1 MSNNIEMQDTLN
13 KNEWIDLIEEAID
26 KEYFKCYEYNFSNI
40 QEIGSG
46 TFGEVYRANWKNSE
60 QYIALKSFFN
70 LNDVTVK
77 EIVHELKLQSKIQ
90 FHDNIIK
97 FYGVTKFE
105 SDDLLKKYSIVMEYA
120 DSGTLKDYLKKNFN
134 NLTWDNKYN
143 LAYQLACGVS
153 CLHNGGIIHRDLH
166 SDNILVHRNTIKVL
180 SKGIDSLSKQSKL
193 FGIIPYIDPT
203 RFGKREDNKNLTQ
216 IFSFNEKSDVYSVGV
231 LLWEIS
237 SGQSPFFTKE
247 YDLDLAMQGLRED
260 PIPDTPDKYI
270 KLYTDCWDGEPN
282 NRPTINQVIER
293 LKSMMITKTTIIT
306 ENYHIKSDLQLSD
319 EQDINPTNVNTSSSI
334 NDSYHGELSQIIQNF
349 DKMNIKEIAPTVST
363 SEMFNIINSSEMNL
377 IINEIVEF
385 IFKLNNRGKSA
396 YDYIFDC
403 FNDHNINSF
412 EIYSWLLNNQ
422 NDLDSI
428 FLLGYFNYVGIE
440 ASKNFDR
447 AFDLFIK
454 ASKQSHILAQYYVGG
469 CYEFGY
475 GTVKNEKL
483 AIEYYDKLVNKEI
496 ALGIF
501 KISFFY
507 EQGIGVK
514 KNLKRAAH
522 LYEKAA
528 NLGHN
533 VAQSNLAIMYI
544 NEIGI
549 DKDDYKAFNLSK
561 QSAEGECLS
570 GIRVLGYCY
579 SYGIGTNINKQ
590 KAFELY
596 QKAADLGDMYA
607 QHNLGD
613 MYEIGDGIEKDINKA
628 IYWYEQSAKQGY
640 QDAQN
645 RAGSKKFKSN
655 NDYKTISIKEN
666 HEMQNINEWV
676 SWIEEKIV
684 KEYFKFYERKHLS
697 NIQEIGSGSFGK
709 VHRANWKDS
718 EQYIALKSVPV
729 KEIVHEL
736 NLQKYIPFHDNII
749 KFYGIAKFES
759 DNQDSLKRYLLVME
773 YADSGTLRDYLK
785 KNFNNFTWDNKYN
798 MVYQLACRAYMLKG
812 SYTHSNNIL
821 VHRNTIKVAD
831 FGLSKRIGSSSKQ
844 SKLFGIIPYVDPKRF
859 GKRRNNKN
867 STQLS
872 SFNEKSDVYSVGVL
886 LWEISSGQPPFSTS
900 EEYDFCLI
908 MKILQGIREYPIP
921 DTPENYIKLY
931 TGCWD
936 GEPDNRPTIDQVV
949 AKTSVI
955 TENHQVKSDLQLS
968 DEQDINSTNV
978 NTSSSVSNSYHR
990 ELSQIIQNFDKMN
1003 TKEISANE
1011 QIIKKSIL
1019 SEKNLSKIINEIVE
1033 FIFKLVNVG
1042 KDSYEYIFDYFD
1054 SRDIKSQEIYNCI
1067 KTRSYMCHHFVGL
1080 CCQFGYGTVKNE
1092 KLAFEYYEK
1101 LANKESSMGIFK
1113 IGYFYDVG
1121 IWVKKDLEKAAHL
1134 YEKAAELGNRSAQH
1148 NLALMYRNGE
1158 GVDRDYNK
1166 SFKLSEQSAE
1176 GECKEGING
1185 LGYCYSNGIGTSV
1198 NKQKAFELYQKA
1210 ADLGDMH
1217 AQNNHALMYK
1227 IGDGIEK
1234 DINKAIYWFE
1244 QSAKQGTNRL
1254 KNLFM

>member
-105 SDDLLKKYSIVMEYA
+105 SVMEYA

-237 SGQSPFFTKE
+237 SGQSPFSTKE

-270 KLYTDCWDGEPN
+270 KLYTDCWDGESN

-645 RAGSKKFKSN
+645 RL
-655 NDYKTISIKEN
+655 
-666 HEMQNINEWV
+666 
-676 SWIEEKIV
+676 EK
-684 KEYFKFYERKHLS
+684 
-697 NIQEIGSGSFGK
+697 
-709 VHRANWKDS
+709 
-718 EQYIALKSVPV
+718 
-729 KEIVHEL
+729 
-736 NLQKYIPFHDNII
+736 
-749 KFYGIAKFES
+749 
-759 DNQDSLKRYLLVME
+759 
-773 YADSGTLRDYLK
+773 LK
-785 KNFNNFTWDNKYN
+785 K
-798 MVYQLACRAYMLKG
+798 
-812 SYTHSNNIL
+812 
-821 VHRNTIKVAD
+821 
-831 FGLSKRIGSSSKQ
+831 
-844 SKLFGIIPYVDPKRF
+844 II
-859 GKRRNNKN
+859 
-867 STQLS
+867 
-872 SFNEKSDVYSVGVL
+872 
-886 LWEISSGQPPFSTS
+886 
-900 EEYDFCLI
+900 
-908 MKILQGIREYPIP
+908 
-921 DTPENYIKLY
+921 
-931 TGCWD
+931 
-936 GEPDNRPTIDQVV
+936 
-949 AKTSVI
+949 
-955 TENHQVKSDLQLS
+955 H
-968 DEQDINSTNV
+968 V
-978 NTSSSVSNSYHR
+978 N
-990 ELSQIIQNFDKMN
+990 
-1003 TKEISANE
+1003 
-1011 QIIKKSIL
+1011 
-1019 SEKNLSKIINEIVE
+1019 
-1033 FIFKLVNVG
+1033 
-1042 KDSYEYIFDYFD
+1042 
-1054 SRDIKSQEIYNCI
+1054 
-1067 KTRSYMCHHFVGL
+1067 
-1080 CCQFGYGTVKNE
+1080 
-1092 KLAFEYYEK
+1092 
-1101 LANKESSMGIFK
+1101 
-1113 IGYFYDVG
+1113 
-1121 IWVKKDLEKAAHL
+1121 
-1134 YEKAAELGNRSAQH
+1134 
-1148 NLALMYRNGE
+1148 
-1158 GVDRDYNK
+1158 
-1166 SFKLSEQSAE
+1166 
-1176 GECKEGING
+1176 
-1185 LGYCYSNGIGTSV
+1185 
-1198 NKQKAFELYQKA
+1198 
-1210 ADLGDMH
+1210 
-1217 AQNNHALMYK
+1217 
-1227 IGDGIEK
+1227 
-1234 DINKAIYWFE
+1234 
-1244 QSAKQGTNRL
+1244 
-1254 KNLFM
+1254 